1 MSLEVRILVV
11 ALASF
16 ATAGIAASVLVPFIE
31 RYLTGGTG
39 ALRARR
45 VASLRLF
52 PSAVGLAAGLV
63 ALFAFAIF
71 EPRQE
76 GEYMGAV
83 IPALAAFGTLVIA
96 GSVTR
101 ARRLATA
108 TRALEERLM
117 ATATPVTLTGIS
129 VPAFAVQA
137 DFPIVAVVGWRRPR
151 LLIAES
157 VLRSC
162 SADELTAVL
171 AHEQGHV
178 DRRDNLRRLMLS
190 VAPDILA
197 WLPASDR
204 LLAAWREAAE
214 DAADDDAAR
223 SGADGRARLASA
235 LVKVARLATG
245 RTTSGLM
252 PASTL
257 YGGEGLERRV
267 RRLLGPSTAHGEWRA
282 SSWAT
287 VLRRSAVGIGC
298 VAGAIL
304 ALEGV
309 HSAIETVI
317 HLLP

>member
-1 MSLEVRILVV
+1 MTVEVRIFVV
-11 ALASF
+11 ALAAF
-16 ATAGIAASVLVPFIE
+16 ATAGIAASTLVPFIE
-31 RYLTGGTG
+31 RSLRAGTG

-45 VASLRLF
+45 LASLRLF
-52 PSAVGLAAGLV
+52 PSAVAVTTSLV
-63 ALFAFAIF
+63 ILCAFAVF

-83 IPALAAFGTLVIA
+83 IPALAAFGVLLIA
-96 GSVTR
+96 GSVVR
-101 ARRLATA
+101 ARRLARA
-108 TRALEERLM
+108 TRALEQRLM

-129 VPAFAVQA
+129 VPAFAVEA

-151 LLIAES
+151 LLIAQS

-162 SADELTAVL
+162 SPAELTAVL

-223 SGADGRARLASA
+223 SGDDGRARLASA

-245 RTTSGLM
+245 RRSSAPM
-252 PASTL
+252 PASAL
-257 YGGEGLERRV
+257 YGGDGLERRV
-267 RRLLGPSTAHGEWRA
+267 RRLLAPSASHGEWRP
-282 SSWAT
+282 SSWRT
-287 VLRRSAVGIGC
+287 VLRRTAVAAGC
-298 VAGAIL
+298 AAGALL

-309 HSAIETVI
+309 HSAMETVI